1 MTEPPA
7 SSPLLACARPRLL
20 GSSQEFGEFVAD
32 GPRLVLVG
40 AWGPLYQLL
49 SGKLRLEGGQLTIA
63 GRDAEGA
70 VAAGHVGLS
79 LADAP
84 LPPSWTLEEVLRQS
98 ALLLGWSRRDAAE
111 RTRADLRD
119 AGLENQAA
127 KPLGRLGPGERRAA
141 SLLAAALGE
150 APVLALET
158 PLEGLEPS
166 ARALVG
172 RVLDRVLRGRSALLS
187 TPTLPLGADR
197 DALLRAGD
205 ELLVLGAHGLAARG
219 SHAEL
224 CTGPSSYRV
233 VVLRHAEA
241 FSALLGEAGY
251 RVQPRRDGDGL
262 ALVVADPRAQGT
274 RPLIAASLSADAPV
288 VELYPLLRESQT
300 EAGPLGQPG
309 G

>member
-1 MTEPPA
+1 MTDRPT

-20 GSSQEFGEFVAD
+20 GSNQEFGEFLAD
-32 GPRLVLVG
+32 GPRLLLVG
-40 AWGPLYQLL
+40 EWGPFFRLL
-49 SGKLRLEGGQLTIA
+49 SGKLRLQGGQLTIA

-98 ALLLGWSRRDAAE
+98 ALLLGWSHRDSRE
-111 RTRADLRD
+111 RARADLSD
-119 AGLENQAA
+119 AGLENQSA

-141 SLLAAALGE
+141 ALLAAALGD
-150 APVLALET
+150 AAVLALET
-158 PLEGLEPS
+158 PVEGLEPS

-172 RVLDRVLRGRSALLS
+172 RVLERVLRGRSALIS
-187 TPTLPLGADR
+187 VPALPLGADR
-197 DALLRAGD
+197 DALGDAAD

-219 SHAEL
+219 SYVEL
-224 CTGPSSYRV
+224 CAGPSSYRV

-241 FSALLGEAGY
+241 FSALLAEAGY
-251 RVQPRRDGDGL
+251 SVQARRDGSGL
-262 ALVVADPRAQGT
+262 GLVVADPREQGT

-288 VELYPLLRESQT
+288 VELYPLLRESPT
-300 EAGPLGQPG
+300 EAAPLGQRG